1 MLLRPM
7 PVYLLSLTHGPLC
20 AVFLTGRPPG
30 TAAALELRFLSCEM
44 KIIYWIIFQ
53 GH

>member
-1 MLLRPM
+1 M
-7 PVYLLSLTHGPLC
+7 YLLSVTHGPLC

-30 TAAALELRFLSCEM
+30 TADAQEPFFLSCEM
-44 KIIYWIIFQ
+44 KIIYWIAFR

>member
-20 AVFLTGRPPG
+20 AVLLTGSSPG
-30 TAAALELRFLSCEM
+30 MAAALELRFLSCEM
-44 KIIYWIIFQ
+44 QIIYWIIFQ